1 MKMKFLHYS
10 LIVFSAVTLFAC
22 GGGNKIDTE
31 KLLSEVDSV
40 NTVNDVPQIDPK
52 AVQDVLQSIPSPLET
67 SFLIKETGSDYN
79 LDNLNSTKN
88 ISKYSTSYDKALN
101 LGIYGADLGYT
112 NIFEKSQDGVFY
124 LDAVTNLAEQLNI
137 GQFFDYQTLKQL
149 IKHNDNLD
157 SLLMVTTSNFEKINT
172 YLQEKNRSQ
181 LSVLLLYGGW
191 IEGTNFLTQVYSKTK
206 NAELR
211 EKIGEQKI
219 VLEQLT
225 KLLGYYE
232 YDSNIKVLI
241 EDLKLLE
248 KDYSNVKIE
257 TTEGETSFQV
267 VNGVMQAVSTSSTK
281 VIVEDK
287 TIQDITNTVN
297 KIRKNITKN

>member
-10 LIVFSAVTLFAC
+10 LIVLSTLTLFAC
-22 GGGNKIDTE
+22 GGGNKIDTD
-31 KLLSEVDSV
+31 KLLAEVDSV

-52 AVQDVLQSIPSPLET
+52 AVQEVLQSIPSPLET
-67 SFLIKETGSDYN
+67 SFLIKETGSDYS
-79 LDNLNSTKN
+79 LDNLNSTQN

-232 YDSNIKVLI
+232 YDSNIKILI
-241 EDLKLLE
+241 DDLKLLE
-248 KDYSNVKIE
+248 KDYNDVKIE

-287 TIQDITNTVN
+287 TIQNITNTVN